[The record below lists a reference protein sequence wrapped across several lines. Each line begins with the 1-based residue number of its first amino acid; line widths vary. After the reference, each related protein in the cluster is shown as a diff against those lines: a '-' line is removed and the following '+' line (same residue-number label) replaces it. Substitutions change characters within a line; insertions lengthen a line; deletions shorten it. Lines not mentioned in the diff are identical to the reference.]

1 MNALLHAFGE
11 EPGSVAARLADCDA
25 IATAEL
31 LAALYARGRAE
42 YPRVAVTE
50 EAFGRYLARCANGG
64 SAGTTVSLAE
74 IAAED
79 VYLACGCAARARGA
93 QAAFEQR
100 FGRVIR
106 RAVSRVL
113 DTADERQ
120 EAEQRAWQHILVEES
135 EGPPRIAQY
144 MGRGPLEKWVSVAS
158 MRVAISFGRT
168 ESAER
173 RLREKA
179 IAEASGVDPEALF
192 AQDKLREAF
201 ESAVS
206 EALAL
211 LKPRERLVMKLFLV
225 SGMTLDG
232 IGKSLGITRQAVS
245 KTLARARS
253 TIVERV
259 EASVQKALKMTKEDL
274 TSVLR
279 YVASQLDASISR
291 VLGKP

>member
-1 MNALLHAFGE
+1 MTALMRAFE
-11 EPGSVAARLADCDA
+11 EEAGSFAACRPDLNVA
-25 IATAEL
+25 ATAEL
-31 LAALYARGRAE
+31 LAALYARGRAAH
-42 YPRVAVTE
+42 PRVVVGE
-50 EAFGRYLARCANGG
+50 QEFGRHLARCANSGRQED
-64 SAGTTVSLAE
+64 STSLAE

-79 VYLACGCAARARGA
+79 VYLACACAARVRGA
-93 QAAFEQR
+93 AAAFEER

-120 EAEQRAWQHILVEES
+120 EAEQRAWQHLLGED
-135 EGPPRIAQY
+135 
-144 MGRGPLEKWVSVAS
+144 GRGPSRISQYLGRGSLEKWVSVAS
-158 MRVAISFGRT
+158 MRIAISFGRT

-192 AQDKLREAF
+192 AAGDLREAF
-201 ESAVS
+201 EAAVTG
-206 EALAL
+206 ALAA

-225 SGMTLDG
+225 SGMTLDA

-245 KTLARARS
+245 KTLARARE
-253 TIVERV
+253 TIVEQV
-259 EASVQKALKMTKEDL
+259 EASVKQTLKMTKEDL

-279 YVASQLDASISR
+279 YVASQLDVSISR
-291 VLGKP
+291 ALEKS

>member
-1 MNALLHAFGE
+1 MNALLRAFAE
-11 EPGSVAARLADCDA
+11 EPGSVAARIADCDA

-31 LAALYARGRAE
+31 LAALYARGRAAH
-42 YPRVAVTE
+42 PRVVVSE
-50 EAFGRYLARCANGG
+50 EAFGRHLGRCACGG
-64 SAGTTVSLAE
+64 GPESTASLAE

-79 VYLACGCAARARGA
+79 VYLACACAARVRGA
-93 QAAFEQR
+93 AAAFEAR

-120 EAEQRAWQHILVEES
+120 EAEQRAWQHLLVEGGD
-135 EGPPRIAQY
+135 GPARISQY
-144 MGRGPLEKWVSVAS
+144 LGRGPLEKWVSVAA
-158 MRVAISFGRT
+158 MRIAISFGRT

-192 AQDKLREAF
+192 SKGELRDAF
-201 ESAVS
+201 EIAVT
-206 EALAL
+206 EALAA

-225 SGMTLDG
+225 SGMTLDA

-245 KTLARARS
+245 KTLARARE

-259 EASVQKALKMTKEDL
+259 DASVQRTLKMTKEDL
-274 TSVLR
+274 TSILR
-279 YVASQLDASISR
+279 YVASQLDVSISR
-291 VLGKP
+291 VLGKS